1 MPRNLNSYD
10 VREPKEG
17 ECRFRKG
24 CILFTN
30 SDDYYDLKVGKGY
43 EVLAVKVSEV
53 TDAQFVL
60 LRDES
65 ELFWYNVNT
74 EAGFQDFTCQPPLSE
89 PIGELD
95 RYKMQL
101 GGLYHDKRQLATEIT
116 QLELNLQTLKSR
128 HEQVLEKI
136 EDTMTILGELD
147 ND

>member
-1 MPRNLNSYD
+1 MPQNLNRYD
-10 VREPKEG
+10 VRNAKEG

-43 EVLAVKVSEV
+43 EVLDVKVSEV

-60 LRDES
+60 VQDES
-65 ELFWYNVNT
+65 ELFWYNVNGEET
-74 EAGFQDFTCQPPLSE
+74 YNEFTCQPLLSE
-89 PIGELD
+89 PISELD

-116 QLELNLQTLKSR
+116 QLEINLQTLKSR
-128 HEQVLEKI
+128 HEKVLEKI

-147 ND
+147 NE